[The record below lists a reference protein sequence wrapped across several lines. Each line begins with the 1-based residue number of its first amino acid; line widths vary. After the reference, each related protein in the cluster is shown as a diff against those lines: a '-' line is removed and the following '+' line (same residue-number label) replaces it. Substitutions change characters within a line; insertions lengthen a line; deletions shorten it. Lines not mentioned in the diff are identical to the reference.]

1 MERAEALFLQR
12 LDPAIVELAKRIG
25 RGSEDVGCISGKFQT
40 ASRSDISGITVGNDE
55 NQLFDFIFKKMP
67 DNPRYRQFTN
77 SFTGADI
84 LVISDFEWSYLSD
97 KNKKLIAETR
107 MDGMKFYGLGIHT
120 EKYELDKIDDSNDDD
135 WINGYRFLKQCDYC
149 YLYEKGKVV
158 EYFERPKI
166 FWN

>member
-1 MERAEALFLQR
+1 
-12 LDPAIVELAKRIG
+12 
-25 RGSEDVGCISGKFQT
+25 
-40 ASRSDISGITVGNDE
+40 
-55 NQLFDFIFKKMP
+55 
-67 DNPRYRQFTN
+67 
-77 SFTGADI
+77 
-84 LVISDFEWSYLSD
+84 
-97 KNKKLIAETR
+97 

-166 FWN
+166 LWN